1 MLVLTII
8 FSRELWTTALL
19 IATTHLFG
27 DYSPYQAK
35 IPPHTGIEFP
45 ARSPDWLPSGTGHWQ
60 NPENRV
66 EHWLASFSNKLDEK
80 EMEELLS
87 PSPPSLVGFFILLE
101 IPAYYA
107 AGQVAHVEPIY
118 QDDGLGLF
126 LVYDKIFVC
135 PFNLL

>member
-1 MLVLTII
+1 
-8 FSRELWTTALL
+8 
-19 IATTHLFG
+19 
-27 DYSPYQAK
+27 
-35 IPPHTGIEFP
+35 
-45 ARSPDWLPSGTGHWQ
+45 
-60 NPENRV
+60 
-66 EHWLASFSNKLDEK
+66 
-80 EMEELLS
+80 MEELLS